1 MSKNSGHEKAPV
13 LAGAEALDNVN
24 RSRKNVEMNN
34 STAITPDNL
43 PVISHAG
50 GRVVT
55 TALLAKLYGTDDNNL
70 IQNYQRNSGRFVAG
84 KHFHKLE
91 GAELK
96 AFKNYMT
103 ESQVVQVAKN
113 TRQIILWTE
122 RGAARHAK
130 MLDTDEAWE
139 VFEKLEDSYFQIKGQ
154 GGSSLPVP
162 VQTLIGTVIGS
173 DGEHVLDQ
181 VIDQK
186 AGTLPV
192 ALRRSFKH
200 TMKSRLRTRFS
211 VQKTA
216 LIPAEE
222 LANACN
228 FIAAYVFEGEYL
240 GPEKAKP
247 PLAIH
252 YPIEALT
259 KRRPA
264 MLEYRGD
271 GQAWL
276 DVSMSDICS
285 RPQDLSLCE
294 EILCELR
301 DAGYEIDGAW
311 FEVRSLRNRLHQLNS
326 FLTGLGNAMQQP
338 TRYGVSVTVGR
349 TAA

>member
-1 MSKNSGHEKAPV
+1 MNKSSGHEKAPSV
-13 LAGAEALDNVN
+13 AALEASDNVN

-43 PVISHAG
+43 PIVSHAG

-139 VFEKLEDSYFQIKGQ
+139 VFERLEDSYFQIKGQ
-154 GGSSLPVP
+154 AVQSLPVP
-162 VQTLIGTVIGS
+162 MQTLIGTVIGS

-186 AGTLPV
+186 ASAIPV

-228 FIAAYVFEGEYL
+228 FVAAYVFEGDLLPKCEKIQVVSGPQKRYLVSFDHKGEQRVEEVADDACVLSTRDLIKGMVMSPGDIPVSTPDMFEFLMAVVVNLRGRFEYMAL
-240 GPEKAKP
+240 RAAK
-247 PLAIH
+247 
-252 YPIEALT
+252 
-259 KRRPA
+259 
-264 MLEYRGD
+264 
-271 GQAWL
+271 
-276 DVSMSDICS
+276 
-285 RPQDLSLCE
+285 
-294 EILCELR
+294 
-301 DAGYEIDGAW
+301 
-311 FEVRSLRNRLHQLNS
+311 
-326 FLTGLGNAMQQP
+326 
-338 TRYGVSVTVGR
+338 
-349 TAA
+349 

>member
-24 RSRKNVEMNN
+24 RSRKNVEMDN
-34 STAITPDNL
+34 STAVTPDNL
-43 PVISHAG
+43 PVVSHAG

-96 AFKNYMT
+96 AFKDYMT

-154 GGSSLPVP
+154 SGQTFPMP
-162 VQTLIGTVIGS
+162 MQTLVGTVIGS

-186 AGTLPV
+186 ASALPS
-192 ALRRSFKH
+192 ALRRGFKH

-228 FIAAYVFEGEYL
+228 FVAAYVFEGELLPKREQIQIVGGPHRRYL
-240 GPEKAKP
+240 VSFDHKGEQHVEEVGDDACVLSTRDLIKGMVMSPGDIPVSTPDMFEFLMAAVVN
-247 PLAIH
+247 LRGRFEYMA
-252 YPIEALT
+252 
-259 KRRPA
+259 RR
-264 MLEYRGD
+264 
-271 GQAWL
+271 
-276 DVSMSDICS
+276 
-285 RPQDLSLCE
+285 
-294 EILCELR
+294 
-301 DAGYEIDGAW
+301 AGA
-311 FEVRSLRNRLHQLNS
+311 
-326 FLTGLGNAMQQP
+326 
-338 TRYGVSVTVGR
+338 
-349 TAA
+349 

>member
-1 MSKNSGHEKAPV
+1 MSKNSGHEKAPSV
-13 LAGAEALDNVN
+13 AALEASDNVN
-24 RSRKNVEMNN
+24 RSRKNVEMDN
-34 STAITPDNL
+34 STAVTPDNL
-43 PVISHAG
+43 PVVSHAG

-96 AFKNYMT
+96 AFKDYMT

-154 GGSSLPVP
+154 GSSFPVP
-162 VQTLIGTVIGS
+162 VQTLTGTVIGS
-173 DGEHVLDQ
+173 DGEHVLNQ

-186 AGTLPV
+186 ASALPS
-192 ALRRSFKH
+192 ALRRGFKH

-222 LANACN
+222 LPNACN
-228 FIAAYVFEGEYL
+228 FVVAYVFEGDLLPKREQAKIVGEPFKRYL
-240 GPEKAKP
+240 VAFNHKGEQSVEE
-247 PLAIH
+247 I
-252 YPIEALT
+252 
-259 KRRPA
+259 
-264 MLEYRGD
+264 
-271 GQAWL
+271 
-276 DVSMSDICS
+276 
-285 RPQDLSLCE
+285 PQDAYIMSQH
-294 EILCELR
+294 ELMTGMVATPGDIPVSHMDMFR
-301 DAGYEIDGAW
+301 FMEAGLANLKSRAMCLTRRSGA
-311 FEVRSLRNRLHQLNS
+311 
-326 FLTGLGNAMQQP
+326 
-338 TRYGVSVTVGR
+338 
-349 TAA
+349 

>member
-13 LAGAEALDNVN
+13 LAGAEALGNVN

-34 STAITPDNL
+34 STAVTPDNL
-43 PVISHAG
+43 PVVSHAG

-96 AFKNYMT
+96 AFKDYMT

-154 GGSSLPVP
+154 SGQTFPMP
-162 VQTLIGTVIGS
+162 MQTLVGTVIGS

-186 AGTLPV
+186 ASALPS
-192 ALRRSFKH
+192 ALRRGFKH

-228 FIAAYVFEGEYL
+228 FVAAYVFEGEFLPKRDQIQLVGGPQKRYL
-240 GPEKAKP
+240 VSFDSKGEQV
-247 PLAIH
+247 
-252 YPIEALT
+252 IEEVADDACVLST
-259 KRRPA
+259 RQLIKGMVMSPGDIPVSTPDMFEFLMAAVVNLRGRFEYMARRA
-264 MLEYRGD
+264 
-271 GQAWL
+271 
-276 DVSMSDICS
+276 VK
-285 RPQDLSLCE
+285 
-294 EILCELR
+294 
-301 DAGYEIDGAW
+301 
-311 FEVRSLRNRLHQLNS
+311 
-326 FLTGLGNAMQQP
+326 
-338 TRYGVSVTVGR
+338 
-349 TAA
+349 

>member
-1 MSKNSGHEKAPV
+1 MVGRNSGHEKAPV

-24 RSRKNVEMNN
+24 RSRKNVKMND

-55 TALLAKLYGTDDNNL
+55 TALLARLYGTDDHN
-70 IQNYQRNSGRFVAG
+70 IIKNYTSNDGRFVVG

-91 GAELK
+91 GVELRG
-96 AFKNYMT
+96 FKDKVT
-103 ESQVVQVAKN
+103 GGDVVNKRAKHL
-113 TRQIILWTE
+113 ILWTE

-154 GGSSLPVP
+154 GGSSFPVP
-162 VQTLIGTVIGS
+162 VQTLMGTVIGS

-186 AGTLPV
+186 AYALPV

-228 FIAAYVFEGEYL
+228 FVAAYVLEGDLLPKRERVEIVGGPQKRYL
-240 GPEKAKP
+240 VAFNHKGEQTVEEVPNDAYVLSQHDLMEGMVATPGDIPVSTPDMFNFLMAAVVNLKSRYEHM
-247 PLAIH
+247 I
-252 YPIEALT
+252 
-259 KRRPA
+259 RR
-264 MLEYRGD
+264 
-271 GQAWL
+271 
-276 DVSMSDICS
+276 
-285 RPQDLSLCE
+285 
-294 EILCELR
+294 
-301 DAGYEIDGAW
+301 
-311 FEVRSLRNRLHQLNS
+311 
-326 FLTGLGNAMQQP
+326 TGK
-338 TRYGVSVTVGR
+338 
-349 TAA
+349 